1 VERWPV
7 VGVERLAALGQL
19 RYEIDVLAADVPRSA
34 GVDGLLGLD
43 FFRDRKLC
51 LDLRDGYFELT

>member
-19 RYEIDVLAADVPRSA
+19 RYEIDVLAADLPLSA
-34 GVDGLLGLD
+34 GVDGLVGLD